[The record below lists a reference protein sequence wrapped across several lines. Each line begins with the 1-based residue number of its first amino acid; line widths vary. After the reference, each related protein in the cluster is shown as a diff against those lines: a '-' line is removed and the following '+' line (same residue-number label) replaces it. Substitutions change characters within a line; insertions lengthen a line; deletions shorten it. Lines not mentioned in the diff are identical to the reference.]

1 MIDLIGSYFKKLRA
15 YEFLVITVDVKGD
28 EAVMTVRED
37 TDMPIILKKN
47 IDYTDLKINVKF
59 YLTNDVLM
67 FPSDY

>member
-1 MIDLIGSYFKKLRA
+1 
-15 YEFLVITVDVKGD
+15 VDVKGD
-28 EAVMTVRED
+28 KAVMTVRED

-47 IDYTDLKINVKF
+47 IDYTDLKVNVKF